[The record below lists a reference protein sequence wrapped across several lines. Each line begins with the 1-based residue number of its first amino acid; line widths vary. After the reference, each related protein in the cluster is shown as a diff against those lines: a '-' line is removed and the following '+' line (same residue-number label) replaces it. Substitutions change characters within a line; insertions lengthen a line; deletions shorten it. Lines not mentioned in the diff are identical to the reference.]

1 VIAPEAYKQA
11 MAVITRHM
19 NKNIDAPANNK
30 AQTVSDDESSDF
42 EDDFDI
48 SAYKARMNSDI
59 SKQATALNSGKNQ
72 STPEKE
78 TKTVFLLFRARKM
91 ESDKSVPQDWEKPM
105 EFRVAPSFPIQN
117 LRDEFKKRRA
127 FKGEIILSWKGVRLW
142 RGTPEEIGFGSQE
155 VIGIV
160 DFWCR

>member
-19 NKNIDAPANNK
+19 SKNPDTHANK
-30 AQTVSDDESSDF
+30 AQIISDDELSSF

-48 SAYKARMNSDI
+48 SAYKAKMNSDI
-59 SKQATALNSGKNQ
+59 SKQAAAFNSGKGQ
-72 STPEKE
+72 STPEKV
-78 TKTVFLLFRARKM
+78 TKIVFLLFRARKM
-91 ESDKSVPQDWEKPM
+91 DSDESVPQDWENPV
-105 EFRVAPSFPIQN
+105 EFRVPPSFPIQS

-155 VIGIV
+155 LIGIG
-160 DFWCR
+160 DF